1 MPRYFFDIKD
11 GRRIV
16 DPSGLDCLEDTDLQG
31 ETLARQIE
39 ADGSVDMDPRH
50 VVVIN
55 AEVQQIGKIA
65 VQRAPVGRTE
75 QKRLRRLVH
84 FLALAAAGNRP
95 TEIQPA
101 YKASLRGRG
110 QEISRANGELPIVS
124 YRAPMQVFRSS
135 PGTRSDI
142 GLGAGHLPRGV
153 CRPGRKEWEDSVSKL
168 RIAPLLFRILPRYKA
183 GLLG

>member
-1 MPRYFFDIKD
+1 VRDSYPIQINAISKLSAVQVACAISVDRQRELLMPRYFFDIKD

-75 QKRLRRLVH
+75 KS
-84 FLALAAAGNRP
+84 G
-95 TEIQPA
+95 
-101 YKASLRGRG
+101 
-110 QEISRANGELPIVS
+110 
-124 YRAPMQVFRSS
+124 
-135 PGTRSDI
+135 
-142 GLGAGHLPRGV
+142 
-153 CRPGRKEWEDSVSKL
+153 
-168 RIAPLLFRILPRYKA
+168 
-183 GLLG
+183 